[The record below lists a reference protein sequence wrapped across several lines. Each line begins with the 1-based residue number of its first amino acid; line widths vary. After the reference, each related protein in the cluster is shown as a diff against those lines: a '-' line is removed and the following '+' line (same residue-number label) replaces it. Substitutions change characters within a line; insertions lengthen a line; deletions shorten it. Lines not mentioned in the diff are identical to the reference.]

1 MPLPVPVTSG
11 PVALPGQNGSQPF
24 SRRGHRGRRSGQ
36 WVAQAEQRARPAA
49 RPRAAVP
56 SVPSSTGGNSA
67 ARSERAT
74 NAARRGTTTT
84 AHAALL
90 YCRRPYQQHIPAPKC
105 YAYRE
110 FLRSRVP
117 SSRRSPAARTII
129 VGSTGPPSISRIPIH
144 RPVPQGEHISSF
156 LLF

>member
-1 MPLPVPVTSG
+1 MGRAGGTTS
-11 PVALPGQNGSQPF
+11 P
-24 SRRGHRGRRSGQ
+24 
-36 WVAQAEQRARPAA
+36 A

-129 VGSTGPPSISRIPIH
+129 VGSTGPPSISRSIGRSP
-144 RPVPQGEHISSF
+144 RESTFPAFYCSRVTWSSR
-156 LLF
+156 LRGSITYQTSS